1 MWDEHFESLS
11 HRCNLKMF
19 MGTRMR
25 AFSIGSMKF
34 QWPSLVVVVLLSSS
48 HSNPIFISNSP
59 EHNHAT
65 LHWIP
70 MEMNF
75 QLQALF
81 YLHSLL
87 FRACVKSQLAQ
98 RQCNREAQHFAYFGM
113 WASEMRKLFCRWPV
127 ECIKNII
134 NTQSVVK
141 MFHIFSFSSR
151 VVDVVTVTPLIITRR
166 SAERNAVKLH
176 SRQWWERKMRKKKTF
191 WKFLT
196 RTGWKNTKYTKKNL
210 LSWEQDRMN
219 WSFKNN

>member
-166 SAERNAVKLH
+166 REKCCEVAQSTMMRTQNEKEENFLKISH
-176 SRQWWERKMRKKKTF
+176 SNWMEKHKIHKKEF
-191 WKFLT
+191 VIVGT
-196 RTGWKNTKYTKKNL
+196 RSNEL
-210 LSWEQDRMN
+210 EFQE
-219 WSFKNN
+219 